1 MADKIIRLKLDVSK
15 IDKTKLYKGEKGTYL
30 SCTLLLNDAVD
41 NYGNNGMIVQ
51 ESTKEERD
59 AGIKGAILGNCKVV
73 IQNQTTAPVNVPK
86 EDDFGF

>member
-51 ESTKEERD
+51 ETTKEERD
-59 AGIKGAILGNCKVV
+59 AGNKGAILGNCKVV
-73 IQNQTTAPVNVPK
+73 IINQPAAPVNVPK

>member
-30 SCTLLLNDAVD
+30 SCTLLLNDATD

-51 ESTKEERD
+51 ETTKEERD
-59 AGIKGAILGNCKVV
+59 SGIKGAILGNCKVV
-73 IQNQTTAPVNVPK
+73 IQNQPTAPVNVPK

>member
-1 MADKIIRLKLDVSK
+1 MADKIIRLKIDVSK

-51 ESTKEERD
+51 ETTKEERD
-59 AGIKGAILGNCKVV
+59 AGNKGAILGNCKVV
-73 IQNQTTAPVNVPK
+73 IQAQSSAPVYAPK